1 MGLVE
6 ITVNAEWDPE
16 ANVWVATSE
25 DVPGLITEA
34 DTLEDLQGK
43 LAIMIPE
50 LLQANGVL
58 ADSNITEIPLNLVA
72 HREQLISLRG

>member
-43 LAIMIPE
+43 LA
-50 LLQANGVL
+50 
-58 ADSNITEIPLNLVA
+58 S
-72 HREQLISLRG
+72 

>member
-1 MGLVE
+1 MGLLE
-6 ITVNAEWDPE
+6 ITVNAEWDTE
-16 ANVWVATSE
+16 GNVWVATSE

-34 DTLEDLQGK
+34 DTLEDLQKK
-43 LAIMIPE
+43 LTVMIPE
-50 LLQANGVL
+50 LLQANGLL

>member
-6 ITVNAEWDPE
+6 ITVNTEWDPE

>member
-72 HREQLISLRG
+72 HREQLISFRG